1 MKQSLPHA
9 ARCLVLTTI
18 TLCLGWLGAAQT
30 TSHATQEK
38 TMTQHATGTFDVE
51 LLPQTDEKADPTL
64 GRMTL
69 DKQFHGDIEGT
80 SQGQMLTAM
89 TATKGSAGYV
99 AVERVTGTLKGRTGS
114 FTLQHS
120 GSMNRNT
127 PQLTITVVPDSGTG
141 QLEGITGTFTIKITE
156 GKHFY
161 DFDYTLP

>member
-1 MKQSLPHA
+1 
-9 ARCLVLTTI
+9 
-18 TLCLGWLGAAQT
+18 
-30 TSHATQEK
+30 
-38 TMTQHATGTFDVE
+38 MTQHATGTFDVE